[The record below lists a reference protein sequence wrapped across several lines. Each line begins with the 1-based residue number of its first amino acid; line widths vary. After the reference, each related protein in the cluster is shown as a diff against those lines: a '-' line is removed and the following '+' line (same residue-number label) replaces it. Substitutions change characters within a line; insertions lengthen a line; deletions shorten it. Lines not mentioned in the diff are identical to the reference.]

1 MIAVVTPEQMRA
13 IDRAAPE
20 PVDELVRRAGAAVAR
35 SAIDLL
41 GGTYGRVV
49 NVVAGAGN
57 NGADGRDAARRLRA
71 RGVTVREFDAATF
84 NTPGHGLPPA
94 DLVIDAA
101 YGTGYR
107 PDPSRPWVAPD
118 VAGALVLAV
127 DIPSGLDATTGE
139 AVPGVWTA
147 TRTITFQALKPGLLF
162 GSGPAL
168 SGDVE
173 VADIGLDTSH
183 VRCHLVESAD
193 AAAWWPQRS
202 IDAHKWRGAVKVI
215 AGSDAM
221 PGAAVLAT
229 SAAARGG
236 SGLVSL
242 ASPGCR
248 PQTRSEVVQTPIG
261 IAEFAVDALWDIGR
275 FGALVVGP
283 GLGRLDE
290 TLLATRSCIADAS
303 VPVVVDG
310 DAIFAAAWS
319 ADGPAPLLRGR
330 ELATVLTPH
339 DGEFAMLTGERPGI
353 DRIASVRA
361 AAAEFDAHV
370 LLKGP
375 TTIVAAPPNDTG
387 SGGDLAVGRDDPA
400 PVLLVNHGDQR
411 LATAGSGDV
420 LAGLIGAAL
429 AADVDPLHAA
439 GAAAWIHA
447 EAGRLGPAEGLL
459 AQDLVDLLPEAI
471 GALR

>member
-1 MIAVVTPEQMRA
+1 MIAVVTPEQMRS
-13 IDRAAPE
+13 IDAAAPE
-20 PVDELVRRAGAAVAR
+20 PLEELIRRAGSAVAR
-35 SAIDLL
+35 AAIALL

-49 NVVAGAGN
+49 NVICGSGN

-84 NTPGHGLPPA
+84 NTPGRRLPPA

-101 YGTGYR
+101 YGTGYC

-118 VAGALVLAV
+118 PAGAPVLAV

-139 AVPGVWTA
+139 PVRGVLRA
-147 TRTITFQALKPGLLF
+147 TRTVTFQALKPGLLF
-162 GSGPAL
+162 GVGPAL
-168 SGDVE
+168 VGEVE
-173 VADIGLDTSH
+173 VADIGLDTSD
-183 VRCHLVESAD
+183 VSCHLVESAD
-193 AAAWWPQRS
+193 VAAWWPQRS
-202 IDAHKWRGAVKVI
+202 VDAHKWHGAVKVI

-221 PGAAVLAT
+221 PGAAVLCTA
-229 SAAARGG
+229 AAARGG

-248 PQTRSEVVQTPIG
+248 PLTRSEVVQTPIG
-261 IAEFAVDALWDIGR
+261 TADFAAAALADIGR

-290 TLLATRSCIADAS
+290 TLLATRTCIADAS

-310 DAIFAAAWS
+310 DALFAAAWS
-319 ADGPAPLLRGR
+319 AEGPAPLLRDR

-339 DGEFAMLTGERPGI
+339 DGEFGILTGERPAA
-353 DRIASVRA
+353 DRIASTRA
-361 AAAEFDAHV
+361 AAAAFDAHV

-375 TTIVAAPPNDTG
+375 TTIIAAPPNDAHRSGTG
-387 SGGDLAVGRDDPA
+387 PDGDDST

-420 LAGLIGAAL
+420 LAGVIGAAL
-429 AADVDPLHAA
+429 AADVDPLLAAAA
-439 GAAAWIHA
+439 GAWLHAAA
-447 EAGRLGPAEGLL
+447 ARLGPANGLL
-459 AQDLVDLLPEAI
+459 ADDIVDLIPAAI

>member
-13 IDRAAPE
+13 VDAAAPE
-20 PVDELVRRAGAAVAR
+20 PLDELIRRAGGAVAR

-41 GGTYGRVV
+41 GGTYGRTV
-49 NVVAGAGN
+49 NIICGSGN
-57 NGADGRDAARRLRA
+57 NGADGRVAARRLRA
-71 RGVTVREFDAATF
+71 RGVNVREFDAATF
-84 NTPGHGLPPA
+84 DTPGQRLPPA

-118 VAGALVLAV
+118 VGGAPVLAV
-127 DIPSGLDATTGE
+127 DIPSGLDATSGD
-139 AVPGVWTA
+139 AVAGVLA
-147 TRTITFQALKPGLLF
+147 AIRTITFQALKPGLLF
-162 GSGPAL
+162 GSGPLLA
-168 SGDVE
+168 GEVE
-173 VADIGLDTSH
+173 VADIGLDVSH
-183 VRCHLVESAD
+183 VRCHLVESTD
-193 AAAWWPQRS
+193 VAAWWPQRS
-202 IDAHKWRGAVKVI
+202 VDAHKWHTAVKVI

-221 PGAAVLAT
+221 PGAAVLCTA
-229 SAAARGG
+229 AAARGG

-248 PQTRSEVVQTPIG
+248 PNTRNEVVQTPIDT
-261 IAEFAVDALWDIGR
+261 ADFAPDALADIGR
-275 FGALVVGP
+275 FGALVIGP
-283 GLGRLDE
+283 GLGRRDD
-290 TLLATRSCIADAS
+290 TLLATRTCIADAT

-339 DGEFAMLTGERPGI
+339 DGEFAILTGDRPGV

-375 TTIVAAPPNDTG
+375 TTIIAAPPNATAEEHPGG
-387 SGGDLAVGRDDPA
+387 SDEPT
-400 PVLLVNHGDQR
+400 PVLLVDHGDQR

-429 AADVDPLHAA
+429 AADVDPLFAA
-439 GAAAWIHA
+439 AAAAWIHA
-447 EAGRLGPAEGLL
+447 AAARLGPAEGML
-459 AQDLVDLLPEAI
+459 ADDLVDLLPHAI